1 MSKGRGL
8 PENRRMR
15 ADAHFVDQIT
25 SGRPVAVGRM
35 IEIGRLRPNPTQPRK
50 ELQGIEELAESIRER
65 GILEPI
71 LVRPGDDGSFE
82 IIAGERRYRAARLAG
97 LSLVPCVEVD
107 VDDRGSLEISL
118 IENLQRRDLSVFE
131 EAEAIGR
138 LVEEFGYTHEQ
149 VARRLGRSRTSITE
163 LLSLNRM
170 PESVKN
176 ACRRADITTKSTLME
191 IVRQEN
197 EQAMLD
203 LIEAISRHGLT
214 RDEVRERKR
223 KPGGERRADGGGRPF
238 VFRYEPP
245 DRGFRM
251 SLRFEREDVD
261 PRELLGALERAIEDV
276 RRRIEQEAGTADD

>member
-1 MSKGRGL
+1 
-8 PENRRMR
+8 MR
-15 ADAHFVDQIT
+15 ADAHFVEQIT
-25 SGRPVAVGRM
+25 SGRPVTVGRM

-71 LVRPGDDGSFE
+71 LVRPAEDGMFE

-107 VDDRGSLEISL
+107 VDDQGSLEISL

-138 LVEEFGYTHEQ
+138 LVDEFGYTHEQ

-170 PESVKN
+170 PAAVKE

-191 IVRQEN
+191 IVRQES
-197 EQAMLD
+197 EQAMLE
-203 LIEAISRHGLT
+203 LIEAIRRDGLT

-223 KPGGERRADGGGRPF
+223 QGAPPRQEGARRPF

-245 DRGFRM
+245 DQGFRI
-251 SLRFEREDVD
+251 SLRFEREQVE
-261 PRELLGALERAIEDV
+261 PQELLSALERVVEDL
-276 RRRIEQEAGTADD
+276 RRKLREQD